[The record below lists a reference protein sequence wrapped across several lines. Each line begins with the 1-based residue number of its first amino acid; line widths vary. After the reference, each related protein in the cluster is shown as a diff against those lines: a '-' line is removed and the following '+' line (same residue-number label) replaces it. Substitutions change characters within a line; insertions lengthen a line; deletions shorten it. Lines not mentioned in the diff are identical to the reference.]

1 MKQKDRIALLEQSF
15 KHEFRDKNL
24 LIQAATHSSLKKGKT
39 RSNEVLEF
47 LGDAILLSIITD
59 IIVRENPQA
68 DEGALSK
75 IRSHLITNQN
85 LAATVERMG
94 ISKALKMARGQKVSA
109 NILSDFFE
117 AMIGAIY
124 LDGGS
129 PSAFFTVRKV
139 YESFWKEISFK
150 NTDFK
155 SQLQEY
161 TQKKL
166 KVNPQYKTVE
176 TEGRPHELTFT
187 VAVILNGEIL
197 TLGKGKNKKQAEQ
210 MGAKNAL
217 EKIKKD

>member
-1 MKQKDRIALLEQSF
+1 MKQKDRVALIEQAF

-24 LIQAATHSSLKKGKT
+24 LAQACTHSSLKKGKT

-47 LGDAILLSIITD
+47 LGDAILLSILTD
-59 IIVRENPQA
+59 IIVRENPNA

-75 IRSHLITNQN
+75 IRSHMITNQN
-85 LAATVERMG
+85 LAVTIERMG
-94 ISKALKMARGQKVSA
+94 VSKALKMARGQKVSA

-117 AMIGAIY
+117 AMVGAIY

-129 PSAFFTVRKV
+129 SSAFFSVRKI
-139 YESFWKEISFK
+139 YENYWKEISFK

-155 SQLQEY
+155 SQLQEF
-161 TQKKL
+161 TQKKY

-187 VAVILNGEIL
+187 VAVLINGDVVS
-197 TLGKGKNKKQAEQ
+197 LGKGKNKKQAEQ

-217 EKIKKD
+217 EKVKKD